1 MKKVFKFV
9 NENKIYN
16 GVMVAV
22 ILLSLV
28 PLLYHKTNLYLRII
42 ELVTVTIFIIDYL
55 LRWFSSGSNAETDGG
70 NILKYILKYPFTPMA
85 IIDLLSILPSLTV
98 INPAFKTLR
107 LLRLLRAFRVFR
119 AFRLFRYSKNVAIIV
134 NVFKKHRQSLGAVGL
149 LAGGYIFISALVM
162 FQVEPETFPKFFDAL
177 YWSTVSLTTVGYG
190 DIYASSDVGH
200 LMTMI
205 SALMGIAIVALPA
218 GIVTAGYMDE
228 IKKEK

>member
-28 PLLYHKTNLYLRII
+28 PLLYHETNLYLRII

-55 LRWFSSGSNAETDGG
+55 LRWFSSGSNAETDGC

-149 LAGGYIFISALVM
+149 LAVGYIFISALVM

>member
-16 GVMVAV
+16 GAMVAV

-28 PLLYHKTNLYLRII
+28 PLLYHGTNLYLRII

-134 NVFKKHRQSLGAVGL
+134 NVFKKHKQSLGAVGM
-149 LAGGYIFISALVM
+149 LAVGYIFISALVM

-200 LMTMI
+200 LMTMV

>member
-16 GVMVAV
+16 GAMVAV

-28 PLLYHKTNLYLRII
+28 PLLYHGTNLYLRII

-55 LRWFSSGSNAETDGG
+55 LRWFSSGSNAENGSSDVFRRV
-70 NILKYILKYPFTPMA
+70 LVYPFTPMA

-149 LAGGYIFISALVM
+149 LAVGYIFISALVM

-200 LMTMI
+200 LMTMV

-218 GIVTAGYMDE
+218 GIVTAGYMEE

>member
-1 MKKVFKFV
+1 
-9 NENKIYN
+9 
-16 GVMVAV
+16 MVAV

-28 PLLYHKTNLYLRII
+28 PLLYHGTNLYLRII
-42 ELVTVTIFIIDYL
+42 ELATVTIFIIDYL

>member
-149 LAGGYIFISALVM
+149 LAVGYIFISALVM

>member
-42 ELVTVTIFIIDYL
+42 ELATVTIFIIDYL